1 MTSHKV
7 TGTVLL
13 QTSEL
18 KATVES
24 LKAMV
29 ADLDKANRAASP
41 TPPSDAGISVA
52 DLRAELH
59 AFAST
64 LGE

>member
-1 MTSHKV
+1 V
-7 TGTVLL
+7 L

-29 ADLDKANRAASP
+29 ADLDKANRPTSP
-41 TPPSDAGISVA
+41 PPEAGISVA

>member
-1 MTSHKV
+1 M
-7 TGTVLL
+7 
-13 QTSEL
+13 
-18 KATVES
+18 ES

-29 ADLDKANRAASP
+29 ADLDRSNRAASL
-41 TPPSDAGISVA
+41 PPEAGISVA